1 MSKSATSLKI
11 TGPGDGELLGE
22 VELTP
27 MSGVKVI
34 VEAAHRAQP
43 EWSRRTVADR
53 AALLEAAADL
63 LDPQSDELAVLLAS
77 ESGKP
82 IDQAKFEIR
91 ASVGLLR
98 SNAREACRTAGGRV
112 LPTEG
117 LKGVDHDFVYTRRE
131 PLGVVAAILPF
142 NFPVE
147 LYVEKCAAALVGGN
161 AVVVKPPLE
170 DPLAVMR
177 FHKALHDAG
186 VPTDILASVLGDRD
200 VGAELSQVDG
210 IAAVSLTGSTVAG
223 LAVAKAAAPTLRR
236 LHLELGGN
244 NASLILND
252 ADIELAASELVRGRL
267 LMNGQACSASKR
279 IVVDRSL
286 HDELAERIAAAVALQ
301 RVGSAT
307 DPETTI
313 GPLITAA
320 AAERVV
326 AQAERAISEGASIIG
341 DAPAAD
347 GAYVA
352 PMVLTEVPAAAAV
365 ASDDEIFGP
374 VFNLI
379 PVDSVSEA
387 IEVANSSSFGLMSSV
402 FSADVKRAVAV
413 AERLH
418 SGGVVVN
425 GTDNYRPPVIP
436 FGGVGLSGTGREGIG
451 YTIDELTRE
460 KTIVLRNFREPE
472 EEL

>member
-1 MSKSATSLKI
+1 MSNSSNSLKI
-11 TGPGDGELLGE
+11 TGPSGGEPLGE

-27 MSGVKVI
+27 VGEVSAI
-34 VEAAHRAQP
+34 VEAACKAQP

-63 LDPQSDELAVLLAS
+63 LDPQSDELSVLLAS
-77 ESGKP
+77 EAGTP
-82 IDQAKFEIR
+82 LEQAQFEIR
-91 ASVGLLR
+91 ASIGLLR

-186 VPTDILASVLGDRD
+186 VPSDVLSSVLGDRD
-200 VGAELSQVDG
+200 VGAELSQANG
-210 IAAVSLTGSTVAG
+210 IAAVSLTGSTIAG

-244 NASLILND
+244 NASLVLND
-252 ADIELAASELVRGRL
+252 ADIDLAASELLRGRL

-279 IVVDRSL
+279 IVVHRSL
-286 HDELAERIAAAVALQ
+286 HDELAERIAAGVAKQ
-301 RVGSAT
+301 RVGPAT

-326 AQAERAISEGASIIG
+326 AQAERAISEGATAVG
-341 DAPAAD
+341 AAPAAD
-347 GAYVA
+347 GAYVS
-352 PMVLTEVPAAAAV
+352 PVVLSGVPAAAAV

-374 VFNLI
+374 IFNLI
-379 PVDSVSEA
+379 PVDSAAEA

-402 FSADVKRAVAV
+402 FSVDIKRAVAV

-436 FGGVGLSGTGREGIG
+436 FAGVGLSGTGREGIG
-451 YTIDELTRE
+451 YTIEELTRE